1 MKTNRLILIIL
12 ILFIPSFAVA
22 QNIIL
27 PPDVNAKASIDRSD
41 RDGLWEK
48 TLVVQ
53 FPQRRR
59 VLSTNDGAVDVM
71 VAANH
76 AAHPKLWSLVDDA
89 MKTDQEVEGRS
100 M

>member
-1 MKTNRLILIIL
+1 MKTSSLILIIL

-22 QNIIL
+22 HDIIL
-27 PPDVNAKASIDRSD
+27 PPDLNAKASIARSD
-41 RDGLWEK
+41 RDDLWEK

-71 VAANH
+71 V
-76 AAHPKLWSLVDDA
+76 
-89 MKTDQEVEGRS
+89 GRES
-100 M
+100 CRPPGIMESRG